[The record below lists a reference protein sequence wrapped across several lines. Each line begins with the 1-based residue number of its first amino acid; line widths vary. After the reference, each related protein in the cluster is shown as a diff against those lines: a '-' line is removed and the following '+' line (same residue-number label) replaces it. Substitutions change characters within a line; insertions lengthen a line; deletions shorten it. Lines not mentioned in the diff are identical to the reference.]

1 MNEIVY
7 RGESNQPLTN
17 SKLVAEVFE
26 KPHDNVLK
34 AIRKILQGGIVKND
48 ETPMFEETTYINE
61 QNKQSYPMFIMNQDG
76 FTLLA
81 MGFNGKKAMEFKLK
95 YIEAFNAMKRQIEES
110 NPSVPQNYLEALK
123 SLVKAEEEKQQLA
136 LENKKQQE
144 QILTISKTNMEL
156 GNKITEMLPKVS
168 YYDKILQSNATM
180 TVTQIAQDY
189 GMTAMRLN
197 KELESMRIQH
207 KVRGQWILFA
217 QFLEGG
223 YVHSRAVEIVRSD
236 GRHDVKYNT
245 EWTTKGR
252 IFLYESLK
260 AKGILPLIEQENT
273 PSIRALV
280 EQSQPRQ
287 LVTVNKPSNSTDMI
301 DPEIKEQLDRIEQY
315 SLIAA
320 KNVLN
325 INEAAI
331 ILGMTVRGVRENV
344 RNRIIPCYK
353 PNVNRLYFKK
363 SELEEWM
370 TQNRRKSMAELKS
383 EAAAYCFTH

>member
-1 MNEIVY
+1 MNEISTIVDGD
-7 RGESNQPLTN
+7 RMTSLQI
-17 SKLVAEVFE
+17 AEITGRRHTDVMR
-26 KPHDNVLK
+26 
-34 AIRKILQGGIVKND
+34 AIRNMEPAWEKVSERKFALAEYQDEQGKPRPCYSLNKEECLYIATKFND
-48 ETPMFEETTYINE
+48 EARAKLIKRWKELEE
-61 QNKQSYPMFIMNQDG
+61 QHQK
-76 FTLLA
+76 
-81 MGFNGKKAMEFKLK
+81 
-95 YIEAFNAMKRQIEES
+95 
-110 NPSVPQNYLEALK
+110 PSVPQNYLEALK

-144 QILTISKTNMEL
+144 QIVTISKTNMEL

-189 GMTAMRLN
+189 GMSAMRLN

-223 YVHSRAVEIVRSD
+223 YVHSRAVDIVRSD

-273 PSIRALV
+273 PRDKGTSRTEPAKAASA
-280 EQSQPRQ
+280 SQQ
-287 LVTVNKPSNSTDMI
+287 T
-301 DPEIKEQLDRIEQY
+301 IKF
-315 SLIAA
+315 
-320 KNVLN
+320 N
-325 INEAAI
+325 
-331 ILGMTVRGVRENV
+331 
-344 RNRIIPCYK
+344 
-353 PNVNRLYFKK
+353 
-363 SELEEWM
+363 
-370 TQNRRKSMAELKS
+370 
-383 EAAAYCFTH
+383 

>member
-1 MNEIVY
+1 MTEIVY

-17 SKLVAEVFE
+17 SKLVAEVFGKE
-26 KPHDNVLK
+26 HKHVRE
-34 AIRKILQGGIVKND
+34 AIKKLLTTAENSTVHQ
-48 ETPMFEETTYINE
+48 MFSESTYLNE
-61 QNKQSYPMFIMNQDG
+61 QNKEQPMFIMNQDG

-95 YIEAFNAMKRQIEES
+95 YIEAFNAMKRQIEQS

-144 QILTISKTNMEL
+144 QIVTISKTNMEL

-189 GMTAMRLN
+189 GMSAMRLN

-223 YVHSRAVEIVRSD
+223 YVHSRAVDIVRSD

-273 PSIRALV
+273 PSDNGTGRTEPAKAASA
-280 EQSQPRQ
+280 SQQ
-287 LVTVNKPSNSTDMI
+287 T
-301 DPEIKEQLDRIEQY
+301 IKF
-315 SLIAA
+315 
-320 KNVLN
+320 N
-325 INEAAI
+325 
-331 ILGMTVRGVRENV
+331 
-344 RNRIIPCYK
+344 
-353 PNVNRLYFKK
+353 
-363 SELEEWM
+363 
-370 TQNRRKSMAELKS
+370 
-383 EAAAYCFTH
+383 

>member
-1 MNEIVY
+1 MNEISTIVDGD
-7 RGESNQPLTN
+7 RMTSLQI
-17 SKLVAEVFE
+17 AEITG
-26 KPHDNVLK
+26 KPHADVMK
-34 AIRKILQGGIVKND
+34 AIRKMEPAWSKINEGNFSLVDYQDKKGETRPCYSLNKEECLYIATKFND
-48 ETPMFEETTYINE
+48 EARAKLIKRWKELEE
-61 QNKQSYPMFIMNQDG
+61 QHQK
-76 FTLLA
+76 
-81 MGFNGKKAMEFKLK
+81 
-95 YIEAFNAMKRQIEES
+95 
-110 NPSVPQNYLEALK
+110 PSVPQNYLEALK

-189 GMTAMRLN
+189 GMSAMRLN

-223 YVHSRAVEIVRSD
+223 YVHSRAVDIVRSD

-273 PSIRALV
+273 PSNKGTGRTKPAKAASA
-280 EQSQPRQ
+280 SQQ
-287 LVTVNKPSNSTDMI
+287 T
-301 DPEIKEQLDRIEQY
+301 IKF
-315 SLIAA
+315 
-320 KNVLN
+320 N
-325 INEAAI
+325 
-331 ILGMTVRGVRENV
+331 
-344 RNRIIPCYK
+344 
-353 PNVNRLYFKK
+353 
-363 SELEEWM
+363 
-370 TQNRRKSMAELKS
+370 
-383 EAAAYCFTH
+383 

>member
-17 SKLVAEVFE
+17 SKLVAEVFGKE
-26 KPHDNVLK
+26 HKHVRE
-34 AIRKILQGGIVKND
+34 AIKKLLTTAENSTVHQ
-48 ETPMFEETTYINE
+48 MFSESTYLNE
-61 QNKQSYPMFIMNQDG
+61 QNKEQPMFIMNQDG

-95 YIEAFNAMKRQIEES
+95 YIEAFNAMKRQIEQS
-110 NPSVPQNYLEALK
+110 KPSVPQTYLEALK

-189 GMTAMRLN
+189 GMSAMKLN
-197 KELESMRIQH
+197 KELEAMKIQH
-207 KVRGQWILFA
+207 KVRGQWILYGKFIT
-217 QFLEGG
+217 GG
-223 YVHSRAVEIVRSD
+223 YVHSRAVDIIRSD

-273 PSIRALV
+273 PRDKGTGGTEPAKAASA
-280 EQSQPRQ
+280 SQQ
-287 LVTVNKPSNSTDMI
+287 T
-301 DPEIKEQLDRIEQY
+301 IKF
-315 SLIAA
+315 
-320 KNVLN
+320 N
-325 INEAAI
+325 
-331 ILGMTVRGVRENV
+331 
-344 RNRIIPCYK
+344 
-353 PNVNRLYFKK
+353 
-363 SELEEWM
+363 
-370 TQNRRKSMAELKS
+370 
-383 EAAAYCFTH
+383 

>member
-1 MNEIVY
+1 MNEISTIVDGD
-7 RGESNQPLTN
+7 RMTSLQI
-17 SKLVAEVFE
+17 AEITG
-26 KPHDNVLK
+26 KPHADVMK
-34 AIRKILQGGIVKND
+34 AIRKMEPAWSKINEGNFSLVDYQDKKGETRPCYSLNKEECLYIATKFND
-48 ETPMFEETTYINE
+48 EARAKLIKRWKELEE
-61 QNKQSYPMFIMNQDG
+61 QHQK
-76 FTLLA
+76 
-81 MGFNGKKAMEFKLK
+81 
-95 YIEAFNAMKRQIEES
+95 
-110 NPSVPQNYLEALK
+110 PSVPQNYLEALK

-136 LENKKQQE
+136 LENKNQQE

-189 GMTAMRLN
+189 GMSAMRLN

-223 YVHSRAVEIVRSD
+223 YVHSRAVDIVRSD

-273 PSIRALV
+273 PSNKGTGRTEPAKAASA
-280 EQSQPRQ
+280 SQQ
-287 LVTVNKPSNSTDMI
+287 T
-301 DPEIKEQLDRIEQY
+301 
-315 SLIAA
+315 
-320 KNVLN
+320 
-325 INEAAI
+325 
-331 ILGMTVRGVRENV
+331 
-344 RNRIIPCYK
+344 
-353 PNVNRLYFKK
+353 
-363 SELEEWM
+363 
-370 TQNRRKSMAELKS
+370 LK
-383 EAAAYCFTH
+383 FN

>member
-1 MNEIVY
+1 MNEISTIVDGD
-7 RGESNQPLTN
+7 RMTSLQI
-17 SKLVAEVFE
+17 AEITG
-26 KPHDNVLK
+26 KPHADVMK
-34 AIRKILQGGIVKND
+34 AIRKMEPAWSKINEGNFSLVDYQDKKGETRPCYSLNKEECLYIATKFND
-48 ETPMFEETTYINE
+48 EARSKLIKRWKELEEQY
-61 QNKQSYPMFIMNQDG
+61 Q
-76 FTLLA
+76 
-81 MGFNGKKAMEFKLK
+81 
-95 YIEAFNAMKRQIEES
+95 

-189 GMTAMRLN
+189 GMSAMRLN

-223 YVHSRAVEIVRSD
+223 YVHSRAVDILRSD

-273 PSIRALV
+273 PSDKGTGRTEPAKAASA
-280 EQSQPRQ
+280 SQQ
-287 LVTVNKPSNSTDMI
+287 T
-301 DPEIKEQLDRIEQY
+301 IKF
-315 SLIAA
+315 
-320 KNVLN
+320 N
-325 INEAAI
+325 
-331 ILGMTVRGVRENV
+331 
-344 RNRIIPCYK
+344 
-353 PNVNRLYFKK
+353 
-363 SELEEWM
+363 
-370 TQNRRKSMAELKS
+370 
-383 EAAAYCFTH
+383 

>member
-1 MNEIVY
+1 MNEISTIVD
-7 RGESNQPLTN
+7 GERMTSLQI
-17 SKLVAEVFE
+17 AEITG
-26 KPHDNVLK
+26 KPHADVMK
-34 AIRKILQGGIVKND
+34 AIRKMEPAWSKINEGNFSLVEYKDKKGETRPCFSLNKEECLYIATKFND
-48 ETPMFEETTYINE
+48 EARAKLIKRWKELEE
-61 QNKQSYPMFIMNQDG
+61 QNQK
-76 FTLLA
+76 
-81 MGFNGKKAMEFKLK
+81 
-95 YIEAFNAMKRQIEES
+95 
-110 NPSVPQNYLEALK
+110 PSVPQNYLEALK

-144 QILTISKTNMEL
+144 QIVTISKANMEL

-273 PSIRALV
+273 PSDKGTGRTEPSKAASA
-280 EQSQPRQ
+280 SQQ
-287 LVTVNKPSNSTDMI
+287 T
-301 DPEIKEQLDRIEQY
+301 
-315 SLIAA
+315 
-320 KNVLN
+320 LN
-325 INEAAI
+325 F
-331 ILGMTVRGVRENV
+331 V
-344 RNRIIPCYK
+344 
-353 PNVNRLYFKK
+353 
-363 SELEEWM
+363 
-370 TQNRRKSMAELKS
+370 
-383 EAAAYCFTH
+383 